1 MTKSLHI
8 FALTIMLFG
17 AAAGT
22 HAQTTQSPPQP
33 PPQSPSTR
41 PRIVAN
47 PSAQTP
53 VNNPRATSSPTPTPT
68 PRIYTQ
74 PSTPT
79 STPNAS
85 PTPAMQT
92 SPAQPTTVQVITIPN
107 PLPMVVLQP
116 LAPVTPA
123 QIRAR
128 LEEAKRILR
137 ARVQPTA
144 LGAPATDYVM
154 IAAFE
159 PVTNVMHTLTLQKIL
174 FLSRGADVRV
184 TTSQNL
190 IANVRIVRA
199 NGVNTAVQ
207 IYDLQGRQLVP
218 VIVQYPIEKFGY
230 FREMAYYSSVHP
242 TLLSPEIVRD
252 GKAYV
257 RAMVD
262 QAAKRLRD
270 KGVFVSPQIVDIA
283 ERLCIVEHVDH
294 DRFRRESR
302 GTIYDEIH
310 ALYALN
316 LGNTYNYSVSTA
328 GAGGMVQM
336 IAPTYQ
342 MVRNRHPNAGLMP
355 DFVAGMRNHPN
366 AVEAM
371 LLYMQDTWNDMA
383 SSSEVTYAL
392 SAKLATQAELMS
404 AGYNSNPARL
414 PLYLRRGG
422 AGWRTLIPRETQM
435 YLQIYRSVESLVPRV
450 PRAPVTMP
458 TPATT
463 TIPPAS

>member
-1 MTKSLHI
+1 MTKSLPI
-8 FALTIMLFG
+8 FALTVLLFG
-17 AAAGT
+17 AVAADG
-22 HAQTTQSPPQP
+22 QTTQPSPN
-33 PPQSPSTR
+33 TR
-41 PRIVAN
+41 PRVVAN
-47 PSAQTP
+47 PAAPQTP
-53 VNNPRATSSPTPTPT
+53 VNTPRTASPTPSPT
-68 PRIYTQ
+68 PGVYTQ
-74 PSTPT
+74 PSP
-79 STPNAS
+79 SAS
-85 PTPAMQT
+85 PMPRP
-92 SPAQPTTVQVITIPN
+92 SPTQPTTVQVITIPN
-107 PLPMVVLQP
+107 PVPMVALQP
-116 LAPVTPA
+116 LAPVTPT

-128 LEEAKRILR
+128 TEEAKRTLR

-144 LGAPATDYVM
+144 LGAVVTDYVTL
-154 IAAFE
+154 AAFE
-159 PVTNVMHTLTLQKIL
+159 PVTNVVHTMTLQKIL

-190 IANVRIVRA
+190 IANVRVVRA

-207 IYDLQGRQLVP
+207 IYDQQGRQLVP

-242 TLLSPEIVRD
+242 ALLSPELVRD

-270 KGVFVSPQIVDIA
+270 KGVFITPQIVDIA

-302 GTIYDEIH
+302 VAIYDEIH

-336 IAPTYQ
+336 IAPTYR
-342 MVRNRHPNAGLMP
+342 MVKDRHPNVGLMA
-355 DFVAGMRNHPN
+355 DFVAGMRSHPN
-366 AVEAM
+366 AAEAM
-371 LLYMQDTWNDMA
+371 LLYMQDTWNDLT
-383 SSSEVTYAL
+383 SNSEVTYAMN
-392 SAKLATQAELMS
+392 AKLATQAELMS

-422 AGWRTLIPRETQM
+422 SGWRTLIPRETQM
-435 YLQIYRSVESLVPRV
+435 YLQIYRSVESLVPRTS
-450 PRAPVTMP
+450 RAAST
-458 TPATT
+458 TPTT
-463 TIPPAS
+463 TIQPVP